1 MMEIFNFF
9 LSFLCFPTPDADL
22 KLPAVCQLGRGSAVL
37 RNRFVFG
44 WFSDST
50 PGVKVVLR
58 IFFICLK
65 AQKSPNCR

>member
-1 MMEIFNFF
+1 MEIFNFF

-58 IFFICLK
+58 IFFICLSSK
-65 AQKSPNCR
+65 KP